1 MPAYLPVTA
10 GTVNYAPVVFVG
22 FTSIS
27 LAWYI
32 TWGHK
37 NYAGPPTEQIGE
49 DVAPTTSSSTIP
61 GDVKKPVPV
70 EGSLGK
76 KD

>member
-37 NYAGPPTEQIGE
+37 NYAGPPTEQVGE
-49 DVAPTTSSSTIP
+49 DVAPMTAADVA

-70 EGSLGK
+70 PVGK
-76 KD
+76 TD